1 LNFAVPISWNM
12 KTSMSRFDA
21 SPTGLDGLL
30 VLQRKLASDDRGLFG
45 RLFCADDLRL
55 FGWDKSLAQS
65 NISIT
70 QGVGTVRG
78 MHFQRPPH
86 AEMKLVTCIAGS
98 VFDVAIDIREAS
110 KTKLQHFGIELSAE
124 NQKTMLIPEGFAH
137 GFQCLSER
145 ATLIYFHS
153 AAFHAEAADG
163 LNPQDPKLNIQW
175 PFKVSR
181 LSEKDKSYAMIG
193 DTYKGVNL

>member
-1 LNFAVPISWNM
+1 M

-30 VLQRKLASDDRGLFG
+30 VLQRKLAGDDRGLFG
-45 RLFCADDLRL
+45 RLFCADDLCL

-98 VFDVAIDIREAS
+98 VFDVAVDIREES

-137 GFQCLSER
+137 GFQCLSEQ
-145 ATLIYFHS
+145 ATLIYFHA
-153 AAFHAEAADG
+153 AAFQAEAADG